1 MYGKMGRR
9 MSAGMQEYQIGRVL
23 ADAGIETEKFDIH
36 AHVDRS
42 LHLDENIRNIRAMH
56 GISTRNRGMEEI
68 HQKRDERT
76 REHARRQNPDRQT
89 GSIQTEAGREMDKLL
104 MAHRPGKRKAADG
117 SIYYERRENRSDVNP
132 RERL

>member
-1 MYGKMGRR
+1 MFGKMGRR
-9 MSAGMQEYQIGRVL
+9 MSEGMQAYQIGRVL
-23 ADAGIETEKFDIH
+23 ADAGIDTEKFDIH
-36 AHVDRS
+36 AHIDRN
-42 LHLDENIRNIRAMH
+42 LHLGENIQNIKRMH
-56 GISTRNRGMEEI
+56 GISSRNRGMEAIQQHRE
-68 HQKRDERT
+68 ERT

-117 SIYYERRENRSDVNP
+117 SIYYERRENRSDINP